1 MNNHWVMIVGA
12 TLSVFAVIGVGI
24 VARRAQWLN
33 EAGDRSLLKIGIDLL
48 LPCLIFTV
56 VADNPALK
64 QAGNLFLS
72 PGVGFGTFALGL
84 AAAMAVTRLGSRA
97 TGLNGT
103 AQRRTFTLSVG
114 AYNYGFLAL
123 PLVRE
128 LFDDQTLGVLF
139 VHNVGAGLAL
149 WTLGV
154 ATLNGKLDGRAWRQM
169 VNPPSVA
176 VVVAVAFNLLEI
188 TPWLHQHAEF
198 LLRPVRWLGEAA
210 VPMMLMLV
218 GASIADQLQSGARDT
233 RRRDTAKVIAW
244 ACLLRLGL
252 LPVAFLLVAAVLPA
266 SQELKRVIVVEAAM
280 PSAMFGVL
288 LARRYNGDPATALR
302 VVLSTS
308 ILSLLTIP
316 LWILAG
322 VALLGLSIAG

>member
-1 MNNHWVMIVGA
+1 M
-12 TLSVFAVIGVGI
+12 SV
-24 VARRAQWLN
+24 
-33 EAGDRSLLKIGIDLL
+33 S
-48 LPCLIFTV
+48 
-56 VADNPALK
+56 
-64 QAGNLFLS
+64 
-72 PGVGFGTFALGL
+72 
-84 AAAMAVTRLGSRA
+84 
-97 TGLNGT
+97 
-103 AQRRTFTLSVG
+103 RTFTLSVG

-154 ATLNGKLDGRAWRQM
+154 AILNGKLDGRAWRQM

-176 VVVAVAFNLLEI
+176 VLVAVAFNLLEI
-188 TPWLHQHAEF
+188 TPWLHQYAEF
-198 LLRPVRWLGEAA
+198 VLTPVRWLGEAA
-210 VPMMLMLV
+210 VPMLLVLV
-218 GASIADQLQSGARDT
+218 GASIADQLQAEGRKN

-244 ACLLRLGL
+244 ASLLRLGL
-252 LPVAFLLVAAVLPA
+252 LPIAFLLVALVLPA
-266 SQELKRVIVVEAAM
+266 SVELKRVIVVEAAM
-280 PSAMFGVL
+280 PSAVFPVL
-288 LARRYNGDPATALR
+288 LARRYGGDPATALR

-322 VALLGLSIAG
+322 LALVGLSVPG